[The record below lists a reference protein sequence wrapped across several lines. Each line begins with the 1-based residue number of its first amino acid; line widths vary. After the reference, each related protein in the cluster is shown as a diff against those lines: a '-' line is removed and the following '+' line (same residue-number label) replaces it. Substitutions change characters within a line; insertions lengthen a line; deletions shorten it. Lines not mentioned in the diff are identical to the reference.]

1 MREKHIQVVFVGPV
15 LLSLPKS
22 LACPSAQPGR
32 AHLLLLWLPF
42 LQIVQLAKRKTTSQ
56 ATAYST
62 SIKISIQYTWIVT
75 VVFLGNT
82 YSCLPENA
90 ADSASVSREMQ
101 SLCPA
106 SIPGDSL
113 RR

>member
-42 LQIVQLAKRKTTSQ
+42 LQIVQLAKRKTTSL
-56 ATAYST
+56 AT
-62 SIKISIQYTWIVT
+62 SIKISIPLPWIVT

>member
-56 ATAYST
+56 AT
-62 SIKISIQYTWIVT
+62 SIKFSILHLDCDSSFLGEY
-75 VVFLGNT
+75 VFL
-82 YSCLPENA
+82 PP
-90 ADSASVSREMQ
+90 REC
-101 SLCPA
+101 S
-106 SIPGDSL
+106 
-113 RR
+113 

>member
-42 LQIVQLAKRKTTSQ
+42 LQIVQLREEKNYESGYEYKIS
-56 ATAYST
+56 
-62 SIKISIQYTWIVT
+62 KISIHT
-75 VVFLGNT
+75 
-82 YSCLPENA
+82 
-90 ADSASVSREMQ
+90 
-101 SLCPA
+101 
-106 SIPGDSL
+106 PGL
-113 RR
+113 

>member
-56 ATAYST
+56 ATYSV
-62 SIKISIQYTWIVT
+62 QYEYKNFDTIHLDCDSSFLGEY
-75 VVFLGNT
+75 VFL
-82 YSCLPENA
+82 PP
-90 ADSASVSREMQ
+90 REC
-101 SLCPA
+101 S
-106 SIPGDSL
+106 
-113 RR
+113 